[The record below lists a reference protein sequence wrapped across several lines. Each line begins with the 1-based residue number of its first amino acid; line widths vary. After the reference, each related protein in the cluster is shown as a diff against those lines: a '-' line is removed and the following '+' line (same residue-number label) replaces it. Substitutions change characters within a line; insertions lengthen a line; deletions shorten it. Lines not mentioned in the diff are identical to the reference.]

1 VNTNGTARPGP
12 GIPTRLP
19 ILMYHEIGDRS
30 QTSSP
35 LVVTPGAFAEQL
47 AYLHAAGYRTVTAGA
62 LPKVLA
68 AGEPLDR
75 TVVLT
80 FDARTLL
87 NREAPLCNAPASPW

>member
-35 LVVTPGAFAEQL
+35 LAVTPGAAIAGNGHL
-47 AYLHAAGYRTVTAGA
+47 TPTMVKDHALTRGYA
-62 LPKVLA
+62 
-68 AGEPLDR
+68 
-75 TVVLT
+75 VVRR
-80 FDARTLL
+80 ARTLL